1 MSKRLVF
8 LSSTNGTYLQ
18 WVLDDV
24 ESYRGTA
31 TTTFFLAV
39 PVLEPRMRG
48 LSGIL
53 LREDSI
59 SAIGAVLLIA
69 DLIVGHLG

>member
-39 PVLEPRMRG
+39 PVLEPRRAIGG
-48 LSGIL
+48 LF

-59 SAIGAVLLIA
+59 RAIGAILLLA